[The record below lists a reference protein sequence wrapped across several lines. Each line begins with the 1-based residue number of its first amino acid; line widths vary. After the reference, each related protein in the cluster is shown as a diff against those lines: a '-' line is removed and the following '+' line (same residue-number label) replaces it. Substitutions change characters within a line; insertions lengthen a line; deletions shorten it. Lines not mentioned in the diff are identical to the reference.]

1 MKRTITILF
10 AAVLTVSFMF
20 SGCGSDSEE
29 SEEALAVSGK
39 LNEIVSEDTDTGVV
53 FASDGGSELE
63 KEIESKLSVQLMSVN
78 EYTRPGDILD
88 SVNDIVVHY
97 VANPGTTAQEN
108 ADYFTSLSESG
119 ETYASC
125 HFIIGLDGEII
136 QLVPLGEISYCSN
149 DRNDD
154 TIAIECC
161 HPDDTGVYTDATY
174 ESLVQLCAWL
184 LQEYDLSYENVIR
197 HYDVTGKLCPIAF
210 VTDSDYWF
218 GFKADVAV
226 MLGLSVT
233 ADEIAANSDDTF
245 ETVDTENEEETTDR
259 THFENGRE
267 AKGGRSENGDP
278 LDKQG
283 VFKDEEE
290 TFGED
295 GPDIDMQTNL
305 ENEPR

>member
-1 MKRTITILF
+1 M
-10 AAVLTVSFMF
+10 
-20 SGCGSDSEE
+20 
-29 SEEALAVSGK
+29 
-39 LNEIVSEDTDTGVV
+39 
-53 FASDGGSELE
+53 
-63 KEIESKLSVQLMSVN
+63 
-78 EYTRPGDILD
+78 
-88 SVNDIVVHY
+88 
-97 VANPGTTAQEN
+97 
-108 ADYFTSLSESG
+108 
-119 ETYASC
+119 
-125 HFIIGLDGEII
+125 
-136 QLVPLGEISYCSN
+136 
-149 DRNDD
+149 
-154 TIAIECC
+154 
-161 HPDDTGVYTDATY
+161 
-174 ESLVQLCAWL
+174 
-184 LQEYDLSYENVIR
+184 QEYDLSYENVIR

-218 GFKADVAV
+218 GFKADVAA

-267 AKGGRSENGDP
+267 SKDGRAKNGET

-283 VFKDEEE
+283 AFKDEEE